1 MSLEVRIP
9 RIVVVLPVYNG
20 EKYLAEAVRSV
31 LDQTFTDFELV
42 VVDDG
47 STDRTAEILARYL
60 DPRLRVIR
68 FPENRGIV
76 AALNA
81 GIRESES
88 ELIARMDADDICM
101 PQRFERQV
109 AFLDAHPDVVL
120 CGTWTHQF
128 GDESGILRPPVN
140 SEPIRARLFFGWAM
154 DHPSVMMRRS
164 FLEQHGLE
172 YDDTF
177 PHSEDF
183 AFFIRAGELG
193 VIANVPEVL
202 VRTRAHKDEVSVVY
216 AQDQLIE
223 ISGAFLRQL
232 RLLMPDVSSENESF
246 HVQLV
251 SGTLHMTSRARVE
264 QWLLLLDQANIASG
278 RFDATA
284 FQAELRRKWSHFHLQ
299 VSSSGPATLISYW
312 RSPLA
317 DAFGVGFQEHFR
329 LVVNCLLAVPL
340 RWRRAY
346 RRFLHQRR
354 VQKLAERD

>member
-1 MSLEVRIP
+1 MIFAVRIP
-9 RIVVVLPVYNG
+9 RIAVVLPVLNG
-20 EKYLAEAVRSV
+20 EAYLAEAVRSV

-47 STDRTAEILARYL
+47 STDRTAEILASFS
-60 DPRLRVIR
+60 DARLRVIR

-81 GIRESES
+81 GIHGSES

-101 PQRFERQV
+101 PRRFERQV
-109 AFLDAHPDVVL
+109 AFLDAHPDVML

-128 GDESGILRPPVN
+128 GDESGILRPPVK
-140 SEPIRARLFFGWAM
+140 SEQIRARLFFGWAM

-172 YDDTF
+172 YDETF

-183 AFFIRAGELG
+183 DFFIRTGELG
-193 VIANVPEVL
+193 GLANVPEVL

-223 ISGAFLRQL
+223 ISRAFLRQL
-232 RLLMPDVSSENESF
+232 RLLMPDVSREDESF
-246 HVQLV
+246 HGQLTC
-251 SGTLHMTSRARVE
+251 GTLHAASRARVE
-264 QWLLLLDQANIASG
+264 EWLLHLDRVNRESG
-278 RFDATA
+278 RFDENA

-299 VSSSGPATLISYW
+299 TSSEGPAVLVSYW

-317 DAFGVGFQEHFR
+317 DVFGVRLPEHLR
-329 LVVNCLLAVPL
+329 LIAACLLAVPL
-340 RWRRAY
+340 RWRRAW
-346 RRFLHQRR
+346 RRFFEQRR
-354 VQKLAERD
+354 IAKLRERV